1 MSSLTLLLLLA
12 GLLLLVLLAVVLL
25 KQGHFALDLGPRSGA
40 GAYTPRDLQGLYQA
54 HPGRAPQ
61 LSGGLLVHS
70 MLLEDVERWLRAE
83 PFAIHGNDAAICD
96 CSFPSEELG
105 GSCSAWTL
113 LRSDLMPTIFSSPD
127 ARSSSPEGRRSRET
141 SIAQRLAST
150 PSIGIIVN
158 PALAWQLISSM
169 AVIDAATDERNC
181 GQLSYADAATK
192 TIDVACTAADRGV
205 GRDGE
210 VVVRGPLQGSDL
222 CRKDCEVA
230 DDYCRLQNAGGTIA
244 LSNLGRSARGNW
256 GCSDCSGPFPASGI
270 EGKMQGCS
278 QSSVP
283 FVCRLQSPESVPAED
298 LVDPSAWAPYGK
310 SQGYAFAAVGPQA
323 EGLQS
328 LFLTPDG
335 KLSDAWTIG
344 GSQCKFLRED
354 WAAWVRSVQRFY
366 ETVYRAYDAAR
377 RELPAEHSASIG
389 RNYLMSCPGYGYNF
403 FENEVNLYFN
413 RRSSEERFRR
423 LAEKQSEVL
432 RRSIVGFYVV
442 GTRCEEQLASLQG
455 VPCSVGDASFSGA
468 RDRCLGYFSG
478 EDRGEEVYRA
488 FRALEERHLRRGEEL
503 VRRLTD
509 AFNRTYCGDG
519 LHRKVQAY
527 RYVGSN
533 STFFDLRQ
541 LARLVEEK
549 RQIGFEEVFVPLA

>member
-1 MSSLTLLLLLA
+1 MSSLTLFLLLA
-12 GLLLLVLLAVVLL
+12 GLLLLALLLIVYL
-25 KQGHFALDLGPRSGA
+25 KQGNFSMDLRPQARGGVYSL
-40 GAYTPRDLQGLYQA
+40 RDLQGLYRA
-54 HPGRAPQ
+54 HPERTPQ

-70 MLLEDVERWLRAE
+70 MLLSDVERWLRAE
-83 PFAIHGNDAAICD
+83 PFAIHGNDLAICD

-127 ARSSSPEGRRSRET
+127 ASTSSPEGKGRSK
-141 SIAQRLAST
+141 SIAERLEST
-150 PSIGIIVN
+150 PSIGLIIN
-158 PALAWQLISSM
+158 PALAWSLISSM
-169 AVIDAATDERNC
+169 AVVDAATDERNC
-181 GQLSYADAATK
+181 GQISYAGSGITK

-205 GRDGE
+205 GRSGE
-210 VVVRGPLQGSDL
+210 VIVHSPLQGSAL
-222 CRKDCEVA
+222 CRKDCEA
-230 DDYCRLQNAGGTIA
+230 GDDYCRLQNAGGTIA
-244 LSNLGRSARGNW
+244 LSNLGRSSRGNW

-270 EGKMQGCS
+270 EGEMHGCS
-278 QSSVP
+278 QSSMP
-283 FVCRLQSPESVPAED
+283 FVCRLQSQESIAQED
-298 LVDPSAWAPYGK
+298 LVDPHAWAPYGK

-366 ETVYRAYDAAR
+366 ETVHRAYDASA

-403 FENEVNLYFN
+403 FENEVNLHFN
-413 RRSSEERFRR
+413 RKSGEERFRR

-432 RRSIVGFYVV
+432 RRSVVGFYVV
-442 GTRCEEQLASLQG
+442 GTRCEEQLGSLQG
-455 VPCSVGDASFSGA
+455 VPCSVGDASFSGS
-468 RDRCLGYFSG
+468 RDRCLGYFTEGDQS
-478 EDRGEEVYRA
+478 EEAYLA
-488 FRALEERHLRRGEEL
+488 FRALEEQHLQRGEAL
-503 VRRLTD
+503 VRRLTE
-509 AFNRTYCGDG
+509 AFNRTYRSDG
-519 LHRKVQAY
+519 LQKKVGAY

-541 LARLVEEK
+541 LARLVEGQG
-549 RQIGFEEVFVPLA
+549 QISFEEVFVPLR